1 LDVDCIL
8 EESGG
13 EYSITA
19 QYANDGTL
27 QVDKTYS
34 FYLRVQ
40 DEHGIGTVWSAYHG
54 IYIDDGDGIESEDI
68 FPLDPTQWADRDNDG
83 YGDNLEGNNPD
94 EYPDDSSEWKDT
106 DGDGVGDN
114 SDIFVSI
121 PNMIIYG
128 TGMIMIAALGVI
140 SLEMSSRS
148 GIPSILEGLESLA
161 SEGMETE
168 AIMGSIEN
176 LKSESGFGGL
186 SLLSN
191 NISEAK
197 SILSEGLATQ
207 QKIIDTM
214 SDLAS
219 FREEVTAMQQD
230 GMEVS
235 EMWSSIHELELQLA
249 QQTQEDTSVK
259 YLETLQ
265 NKFVEEQEFE
275 E

>member
-1 LDVDCIL
+1 MKKLHIFFYIL
-8 EESGG
+8 
-13 EYSITA
+13 
-19 QYANDGTL
+19 
-27 QVDKTYS
+27 S
-34 FYLRVQ
+34 FT
-40 DEHGIGTVWSAYHG
+40 I
-54 IYIDDGDGIESEDI
+54 
-68 FPLDPTQWADRDNDG
+68 
-83 YGDNLEGNNPD
+83 
-94 EYPDDSSEWKDT
+94 
-106 DGDGVGDN
+106 
-114 SDIFVSI
+114 
-121 PNMIIYG
+121 
-128 TGMIMIAALGVI
+128 VI

-191 NISEAK
+191 NLSEAK

-214 SDLAS
+214 NDLAS

-235 EMWSSIHELELQLA
+235 DMWASINELELQLA

-265 NKFVEEQEFE
+265 NKFVENQEFE

>member
-1 LDVDCIL
+1 
-8 EESGG
+8 
-13 EYSITA
+13 
-19 QYANDGTL
+19 
-27 QVDKTYS
+27 
-34 FYLRVQ
+34 
-40 DEHGIGTVWSAYHG
+40 
-54 IYIDDGDGIESEDI
+54 
-68 FPLDPTQWADRDNDG
+68 
-83 YGDNLEGNNPD
+83 
-94 EYPDDSSEWKDT
+94 
-106 DGDGVGDN
+106 
-114 SDIFVSI
+114 
-121 PNMIIYG
+121 
-128 TGMIMIAALGVI
+128 MIMIAALGVI

-168 AIMGSIEN
+168 AIMESIEN
-176 LKSESGFGGL
+176 MKKESGFGGL

-197 SILSEGLATQ
+197 SVLSEGLATQ